1 MSDHEPAGALQHEWP
16 QHPAG
21 APPKRHRRGF
31 FTELPF
37 LILIAL
43 GLAVLI
49 KTFLV
54 QAFFIPSESMEP
66 TLHGCPGC
74 RGDRVLVNRLVYRF
88 RAPRRGEVVV
98 FSQPRTGPDPRNLP
112 RKVFDFLTEGFGVS
126 QPSQRDFI
134 KRIIALPNETIE
146 MKDSLVTITRA
157 DGKKLTLDE
166 PYVENRDERPF
177 GPMKVPAGRYFMMGD
192 NRPNSGDSRFQLGT
206 IPRDRIVGKAFV
218 KIWPPGRMGRI
229 PAVRYPAESAAA
241 LLLATGAWRL
251 RRRGAGILTREG
263 RTTGRIEAA

>member
-1 MSDHEPAGALQHEWP
+1 VSDQDAAGALQQEWP
-16 QHPAG
+16 QHAAG
-21 APPKRHRRGF
+21 EPPKRHRRGF

-66 TLHGCPGC
+66 TLHGCQGC

-88 RAPRRGEVVV
+88 REPRRGEVVV
-98 FSQPRTGPDPRNLP
+98 FSQPRTAPDRRSLP

-126 QPSQRDFI
+126 QPSERDFI
-134 KRIIALPNETIE
+134 KRIMALPNETIE
-146 MKDSLVTITRA
+146 MKDSVITITRP
-157 DGKKLTLDE
+157 DGTRFTLKE
-166 PYVENRDERPF
+166 PYARPDERAY
-177 GPMKVPAGRYFMMGD
+177 GPTTVPAGRYFMMGD
-192 NRPNSGDSRFQLGT
+192 NRPSSGDSRFGLGT
-206 IPRDRIVGKAFV
+206 IPRGRIVGKAFV

-229 PAVRYPAESAAA
+229 PGVRYPEEPAVA
-241 LLLATGAWRL
+241 LLLAMGAWHR
-251 RRRGAGILTREG
+251 RRRGAGILEREA
-263 RTTGRIEAA
+263 RISERIEAA